1 MARIMALDIGEKR
14 TGIAVTDPLGIIAQ
28 GLSTVPTAD
37 LLPWLQT
44 YLQKESVQ
52 ILLWGL
58 PKDLS
63 GADTDGTIYAVQTA
77 AAISRRFPE
86 LKLEPV
92 DERFSSS
99 LAFQGLIDAGAKR
112 KKRQEKGLVDKMA
125 AVQLLQTYLT
135 RFNP

>member
-1 MARIMALDIGEKR
+1 MARILAFDIGEKR

-28 GLSTVPTAD
+28 GLETVSTSD
-37 LLPWLQT
+37 LMAWLHS

-52 ILLWGL
+52 ILIWGL

-63 GADTDGTIYAVQTA
+63 GADTDGTKHAVQMA
-77 AAISRRFPE
+77 AAISRQYPE
-86 LKLEPV
+86 LTLTPV

-112 KKRQEKGLVDKMA
+112 KKRQEKGLIDKMA

-135 RFNP
+135 RPNP

>member
-1 MARIMALDIGEKR
+1 MALDIGEKR
-14 TGIAVTDPLGIIAQ
+14 TGIAVTDPLGMIAQ
-28 GLSTVPTAD
+28 GLSTVPTSD
-37 LLPWLQT
+37 LLPWLQN
-44 YLQKESVQ
+44 YFQNEPVQ
-52 ILLWGL
+52 VLLWGL

-63 GADTDGTIYAVQTA
+63 GADTDGTIHAVQTA

-86 LKLEPV
+86 LTLEPV

-99 LAFQGLIDAGAKR
+99 LAFQGLLDAGAKR
-112 KKRQEKGLVDKMA
+112 KKRREKGLLDKMA